1 MSEVW
6 LGLLLAFAG
15 WAVARRL
22 EARDSIAAV
31 VIDLALPVAA
41 WALLAAATARPV
53 ASGFAIAALALAL
66 AVTARVKRAVLG
78 ETLLFSDHAL
88 AWQVVAFPRLYLP
101 FVPAWALAFGAV
113 IPVAIAW
120 AFIAEPPSLG
130 WRGRAV
136 LAVVGLA
143 LGRFGLWAASRIP
156 FFGTT
161 QDAARNGLFATLVG
175 QALRARRLRGRQ
187 RRRAALAAPPRIR
200 PPAEPPH
207 LVLVQAESFCDP
219 ARVVPGVPPS
229 ALPVFDQLRRRGA
242 GGRFRVPG
250 FGANTMRTE
259 FGVLTGLGEAEL
271 GLDAFNPY
279 AAFARSPVPSLAS
292 RMVAAGWRTVCV
304 HPFAG
309 SFFRRDLVMPALG
322 FETFLDISAFPPPP
336 RGGFVPDSALA
347 DLACR
352 LIAQADRPLF
362 LFLITIENHGPYPER
377 ASALGWSPRPTLPQG
392 RRIAGWLAGLARTDA
407 MLGRLASALEAC
419 GRPWVLAVYGDHP
432 PALKRGFAALGA
444 PLDRTDWAMV
454 PAEGG
459 YDPASVIDPV
469 ELHRRLLAAVGA

>member
-1 MSEVW
+1 MSEMW

-31 VIDLALPVAA
+31 VIDLALPLAA

-53 ASGFAIAALALAL
+53 GSGLAIAALAVAL
-66 AVTARVKRAVLG
+66 AVMARVKRAVLG

-88 AWQVVAFPRLYLP
+88 AWQMVAFPRLYLP
-101 FVPAWALAFGAV
+101 FIPAWAFVLGAAL
-113 IPVAIAW
+113 PVAVVW
-120 AFIAEPPSLG
+120 VLVAEPPSLG
-130 WRGRAV
+130 GTGRAV
-136 LAVVGLA
+136 LVGVGLA
-143 LGRFGLWAASRIP
+143 LGRFGLWAASHIP

-161 QDAARNGLFATLVG
+161 EDAARNGLFATLIG

-187 RRRAALAAPPRIR
+187 RRRALLAAPPRIR
-200 PPAEPPH
+200 PPADPPH

-219 ARVVPGVPPS
+219 ARVVPGLPPS

-250 FGANTMRTE
+250 FGANTMRAE
-259 FGVLTGLGEAEL
+259 FGVLTGLGAAEV

-322 FETFLDISAFPPPP
+322 FETFLDIGTFPRPP
-336 RGGFVPDSALA
+336 RGAFVPDSALA

-352 LIAQADRPLF
+352 LIAEADRPLF
-362 LFLITIENHGPYPER
+362 LFLITIENHGPYPELP
-377 ASALGWSPRPTLPQG
+377 SALGWSPRPTLPQG
-392 RRIAGWLAGLARTDA
+392 RRLAGWLEGLARTDA
-407 MLGRLASALEAC
+407 MLGRLAATLEAC

-432 PALKRGFAALGA
+432 PALRRAFAALGA
-444 PLDRTDWAMV
+444 PFDRTDWAMV
-454 PAEGG
+454 PGEGG
-459 YDPASVIDPV
+459 YDAASVIDPV
-469 ELHRRLLAAVGA
+469 GLHRRLLAAVGG